1 MALILK
7 ETSAG
12 WVLEFYKAGIGQ
24 ANACAYAGIF
34 MAEVE
39 ERAGIVKLE
48 KRRRSS
54 SGGEGLGLEAR

>member
-12 WVLEFYKAGIGQ
+12 WVLEFYNAGIGQ

-39 ERAGIVKLE
+39 ERALSNW
-48 KRRRSS
+48 RRR
-54 SGGEGLGLEAR
+54 GGGARVVEKGLA